1 MLAGVFCFW
10 GSGNLIYSLLVLSSP
25 VSGQC
30 SRTAAEFARHV
41 ITRGHS
47 IHRVF
52 FLDAGTVSGS
62 AKSVFPQD
70 EENPIQYWT
79 NLAEQHAVE
88 LVLCI
93 SSALKHGMLDQVE
106 AERYERTHSTIN
118 PLFTISGLG
127 QLIDASASSD
137 RLITFGG

>member
-1 MLAGVFCFW
+1 VLAGVFCLW
-10 GSGNLIYSLLVLSSP
+10 GPGNLIYSLLVLSSP

-30 SRTAAEFARHV
+30 SRTAAEFARHAIV
-41 ITRGHS
+41 RGHS

-62 AKSVFPQD
+62 ANSVFPQD
-70 EENPIQYWT
+70 EEDPVQYWT
-79 NLAEQHAVE
+79 ALAEQHAVE

-118 PLFTISGLG
+118 PAFVISGLG
-127 QLIDASASSD
+127 QLVDASANAD
-137 RLITFGG
+137 RLVTFGG